1 MHILLTND
9 DGLFAPGLE
18 AIHTHLTKLG
28 QVTVVAPAQPKSGA
42 GHSISLQPLACEKLD
57 ITGKF
62 VAYSVDGSPAD
73 CVKIAMTRLLHENQ
87 EPIDLVVSGINHGAN
102 IGVHVFYSGTV
113 AAAVEAAFEGVP
125 SVALSATFDEHFDV
139 EKAARYGFDII
150 EQLLPLRAGD
160 VININ
165 IPTLSKGNPKGVVV
179 VPQSTGGLEENF
191 RLQDNKQG
199 QMIFEYTGGRHR
211 DPAVSPADTTSLLDG
226 YITVTALHFDMTNH
240 ERNKSLSKISWKLN
254 NTD

>member
-42 GHSISLQPLACEKLD
+42 GHSISLQPVVCEKLD

-62 VAYSVDGSPAD
+62 VAYSVEGSPAD
-73 CVKIAMTRLLHENQ
+73 CVKIAMTRLLEKNQ
-87 EPIDLVVSGINHGAN
+87 EPIDLVVSGINHGSN
-102 IGVHVFYSGTV
+102 VGLHVFYSGTV
-113 AAAVEAAFEGVP
+113 AAAVEAAFEGIP
-125 SVALSATFDEHFDV
+125 SVAISAIFDEYFDA
-139 EKAARYGFDII
+139 EKAAQYGFGII

-165 IPTLSKGNPKGVVV
+165 NPTLSKGIPKGVVV

-191 RLQDNKQG
+191 RLQDNQQG
-199 QMIFEYTGGRHR
+199 QMIFEYLGGRHR
-211 DPAVSPADTTSLLDG
+211 DPTVTPADTTSLMDG
-226 YITVTALHFDMTNH
+226 YITLTALHFDMTNH
-240 ERNKSLSKISWKLN
+240 ERNKSLSKIAWKLN

>member
-9 DGLFAPGLE
+9 DGVFAPGLE
-18 AIHTHLTKLG
+18 AIYRHLTKLG
-28 QVTVVAPAQPKSGA
+28 RVTVVAPAQPMSGA
-42 GHSISLQPLACEKLD
+42 GHSISLEPLVCEKLD

-62 VAYSVDGSPAD
+62 VAYSVAGSPAD
-73 CVKIAMTRLLHENQ
+73 CVKIAMTRLLEEDQ
-87 EPIDLVVSGINHGAN
+87 EPIDLVVSGINHGSN
-102 IGVHVFYSGTV
+102 VGLHVFYSGTV

-125 SVALSATFDEHFDV
+125 SVALSATFDEHFDI
-139 EKAARYGFDII
+139 EKAASYCFDVI
-150 EQLLPLRAGD
+150 EQLLPLQAGD

-199 QMIFEYTGGRHR
+199 QMIFEYLGGRHR
-211 DPAVSPADTTSLLDG
+211 DPTVTPADTTSLLDG
-226 YITVTALHFDMTNH
+226 CITLTALHFDMTNY
-240 ERNKSLSKISWKLN
+240 ERNKSLSRIAWKLN
-254 NTD
+254 NTG

>member
-9 DGLFAPGLE
+9 DGLFATGIQ
-18 AIHTHLTKLG
+18 AIYKHLTKLG

-42 GHSISLQPLACEKLD
+42 GHSISLQPVACEKLD

-62 VAYSVDGSPAD
+62 VAYSIEGSPAD
-73 CVKIAMTRLLHENQ
+73 CVKIAMTRLLHENH

-125 SVALSATFDEHFDV
+125 SVALSATFDEHFDA
-139 EKAARYGFDII
+139 EKVAAYAFDIL
-150 EQLLPLRAGD
+150 EQLLPLHAGD

-165 IPTLSKGNPKGVVV
+165 IPTLSNGNPKGVVV
-179 VPQSTGGLEENF
+179 VPQSTGGFDETF
-191 RLQDNKQG
+191 RLKDNKQG
-199 QMIFEYTGGRHR
+199 RMIFEYTGGRHR
-211 DPAVSPADTTSLLDG
+211 DPNVSPADTTSLLDG
-226 YITVTALHFDMTNH
+226 YITVTALHFDMTNY
-240 ERNKSLSKISWKLN
+240 ERNKSLSKIAWKLD

>member
-18 AIHTHLTKLG
+18 AIHRHLTKLG

-42 GHSISLQPLACEKLD
+42 GHSISLQPVVCEKLD

-62 VAYSVDGSPAD
+62 VAYSVEGSPAD
-73 CVKIAMTRLLHENQ
+73 CVKIAMTRLLEKNQ
-87 EPIDLVVSGINHGAN
+87 EPIDLVVSGINHGSN
-102 IGVHVFYSGTV
+102 VGLHVFYSGTV

-139 EKAARYGFDII
+139 EKAATYGFAII

-165 IPTLSKGNPKGVVV
+165 IPTLSKGNPKGIVV

-199 QMIFEYTGGRHR
+199 QMIFEYLGGRHR
-211 DPAVSPADTTSLLDG
+211 DPTVTPADTTSLMDG
-226 YITVTALHFDMTNH
+226 YITLTALHFDMTNH
-240 ERNKSLSKISWKLN
+240 ERNKSLSNISWKLD

>member
-18 AIHTHLTKLG
+18 AIHRHLTKLG
-28 QVTVVAPAQPKSGA
+28 RVTVVAPAQPKSGA
-42 GHSISLQPLACEKLD
+42 GHSISLQPLTCEKLD

-62 VAYSVDGSPAD
+62 IAYSVAGSPAD
-73 CVKIAMTRLLHENQ
+73 CVKIAMTRLLQENH
-87 EPIDLVVSGINHGAN
+87 EPIDLVVSGINHGSN
-102 IGVHVFYSGTV
+102 VGVHVFYSGTV

-125 SVALSATFDEHFDV
+125 SVAISAVFDEHFDA
-139 EKAARYGFDII
+139 EKAAQYGFDIL

-165 IPTLSKGNPKGVVV
+165 IPALSRGNPKGIVV

-199 QMIFEYTGGRHR
+199 QMIFEYLGGRHR
-211 DPAVSPADTTSLLDG
+211 DPTVTPADTTSLMDG
-226 YITVTALHFDMTNH
+226 YITLTALHFDMTNH
-240 ERNKSLSKISWKLN
+240 ERNKSLSNISWKLD